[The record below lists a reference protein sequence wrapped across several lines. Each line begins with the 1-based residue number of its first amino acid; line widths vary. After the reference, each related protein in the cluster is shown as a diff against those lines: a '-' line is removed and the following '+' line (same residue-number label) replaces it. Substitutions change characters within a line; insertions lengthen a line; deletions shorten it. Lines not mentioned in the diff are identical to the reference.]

1 MLTHEYSEEDVPLL
15 LLYPLLQKLILSAAD
30 MRETGHTK
38 TQHIIFFAL
47 ALREHLTMSEIAEY
61 ISSSKEQATR
71 AVAPLVDE
79 GFMVRSISP
88 ENRTQVHITLTEK
101 GREHVKLYREKIH
114 TGLNELLTAAISP
127 AEAEELRQAVS
138 SILRILSKV

>member
-1 MLTHEYSEEDVPLL
+1 MLTHEYSEEEVPLL

-47 ALREHLTMSEIAEY
+47 ALREHLTMSEIAGY

-79 GFMVRSISP
+79 GFMARSISS
-88 ENRTQVHITLTEK
+88 ENRTQVHITLTDK

-114 TGLNELLTAAISP
+114 RGLNDMLAAAISP